1 MNRIRIGQ
9 NIDLIVKCYSVGSV
23 SSSWNSDSTVLKITT
38 LHSQT
43 AIRYRDLT
51 KYVGGLV
58 TSSMKAAWNDGE
70 AIRV

>member
-1 MNRIRIGQ
+1 MAAIPRYA
-9 NIDLIVKCYSVGSV
+9 DGSV
-23 SSSWNSDSTVLKITT
+23 SSSWNSDPNILKTMT

-51 KYVGGLV
+51 KYVGGLP

-70 AIRV
+70 AINV